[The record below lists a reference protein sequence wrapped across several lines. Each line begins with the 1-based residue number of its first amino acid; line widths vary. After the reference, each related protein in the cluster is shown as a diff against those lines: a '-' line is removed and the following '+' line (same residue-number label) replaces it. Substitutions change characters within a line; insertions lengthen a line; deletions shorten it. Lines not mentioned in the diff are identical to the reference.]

1 MKNIKL
7 GRTDLNVSEVVL
19 GGGWVGGLFID
30 PSYEVMEKAL
40 ETSIESGINW
50 IDTAETYSEGQSEK
64 NIGDLLSALPVKDKF
79 YISSKARLDPK
90 SSESFGSQ
98 IDRKLDNS
106 LKRLKTDK
114 LDLYQLHN
122 KITFEEGV
130 ETLTS
135 AQILEK
141 NGVCDIMEK
150 IKEDSRVD
158 HIGLTA
164 LGDTKPIRDVVNT
177 GCFDTAQIYYNLLN
191 PTATF
196 KEKGIWNDQD
206 FSNLVSD
213 CQTQN
218 MGILGI
224 RVFAAGL
231 LATDIR
237 HGREIPVTHM
247 IDIKEEERRVQR
259 IYKVVGQT
267 YGNRAQLAVRYG
279 LSAESLHCTVL
290 GLATLEHLQNAI
302 QAVEMGPLPKDV
314 LEKILELQKSN
325 FL

>member
-122 KITFEEGV
+122 KITFEEGG

>member
-130 ETLTS
+130 ETLTPT
-135 AQILEK
+135 QILEK

-302 QAVEMGPLPKDV
+302 QAVEMGPLPEDV

>member
-1 MKNIKL
+1 
-7 GRTDLNVSEVVL
+7 
-19 GGGWVGGLFID
+19 
-30 PSYEVMEKAL
+30 
-40 ETSIESGINW
+40 
-50 IDTAETYSEGQSEK
+50 
-64 NIGDLLSALPVKDKF
+64 
-79 YISSKARLDPK
+79 
-90 SSESFGSQ
+90 
-98 IDRKLDNS
+98 
-106 LKRLKTDK
+106 K

-122 KITFEEGV
+122 KITFEEGE
-130 ETLTS
+130 ETLTP

-196 KEKGIWNDQD
+196 KEKGVWNDQD

-259 IYKVVGQT
+259 IYKVVGET
-267 YGNRAQLAVRYG
+267 FGNRAQLAVRYG

-302 QAVEMGPLPKDV
+302 QAVEMGPLPEDV
-314 LEKILELQKSN
+314 LEKILELQNSN

>member
-1 MKNIKL
+1 MKNKKL

>member
-50 IDTAETYSEGQSEK
+50 IDTAETYSEGRSEK
-64 NIGDLLSALPVKDKF
+64 NIGDLLSALPVKDKL

-122 KITFEEGV
+122 KITFDESE
-130 ETLTS
+130 ETLTP

-150 IKEDSRVD
+150 IREDSRVD

-164 LGDTKPIRDVVNT
+164 LGDTKPIRDVVKT

-213 CQTQN
+213 CQAQN

-224 RVFAAGL
+224 RIFAAGL

-237 HGREIPVTHM
+237 HGREVPVTHM
-247 IDIKEEERRVQR
+247 IDIKEEERRVQS
-259 IYKVVGQT
+259 IYKVVGET

-279 LSAESLHCTVL
+279 LSTESLHCTVL

-302 QAVEMGPLPKDV
+302 QAVEMGPLPEDV

>member
-302 QAVEMGPLPKDV
+302 QAVEMGPLPEDI

>member
-40 ETSIESGINW
+40 EISIESGINW

>member
-224 RVFAAGL
+224 RVFEAGL

-302 QAVEMGPLPKDV
+302 QAVEMGPLPEDV

>member
-237 HGREIPVTHM
+237 HGREIPVTHI

-302 QAVEMGPLPKDV
+302 QAVEMGPLPEDV

>member
-40 ETSIESGINW
+40 EISIEFGINW

-213 CQTQN
+213 CQAQN

-224 RVFAAGL
+224 RIFAAGL

-237 HGREIPVTHM
+237 HGREVPVTHM

-259 IYKVVGQT
+259 IYKVVGET
-267 YGNRAQLAVRYG
+267 YGNMAQLAVRYG
-279 LSAESLHCTVL
+279 LSTESLHCTVL

-302 QAVEMGPLPKDV
+302 QAVEMGPLPEDV

>member
-106 LKRLKTDK
+106 LKRLKADK

-302 QAVEMGPLPKDV
+302 QAVEMGPLPEDV

>member
-64 NIGDLLSALPVKDKF
+64 NIGDLLSALPVKDKL

-259 IYKVVGQT
+259 IYKVVGET

-279 LSAESLHCTVL
+279 LSTESLHCTVL

>member
-7 GRTDLNVSEVVL
+7 GRTDLDVSEVVL

-30 PSYEVMEKAL
+30 PSYEMMEKAL

>member
-114 LDLYQLHN
+114 LYLYQLHN

-302 QAVEMGPLPKDV
+302 QAVEMGPLPEDV

>member
-302 QAVEMGPLPKDV
+302 QAVEMGPLPEDV
-314 LEKILELQKSN
+314 LEKILEVQNSN

>member
-40 ETSIESGINW
+40 EISIESGINW

-141 NGVCDIMEK
+141 NGVCDIKEK

>member
-7 GRTDLNVSEVVL
+7 GRTDLDVSEVVL

-302 QAVEMGPLPKDV
+302 QAVEMGPLPEDV

>member
-130 ETLTS
+130 DTLTS

-302 QAVEMGPLPKDV
+302 QAVEMGSLPEDV

>member
-40 ETSIESGINW
+40 EISIESGINW

-302 QAVEMGPLPKDV
+302 QAVEMGPLPEDV

>member
-40 ETSIESGINW
+40 EISIESGINW

-213 CQTQN
+213 CQAQN

>member
-213 CQTQN
+213 CQTHN

>member
-64 NIGDLLSALPVKDKF
+64 NIGDLLSALPVKDKL

-90 SSESFGSQ
+90 SSESFESQ

-302 QAVEMGPLPKDV
+302 QAVEMGPLPEDV

>member
-7 GRTDLNVSEVVL
+7 GRTNLNVSEVVL

-40 ETSIESGINW
+40 EISIKSGINW

-90 SSESFGSQ
+90 ISETFGSQ

-122 KITFEEGV
+122 KITFEEGG
-130 ETLTS
+130 ENLTP

-141 NGVCDIMEK
+141 NGVCDIMQK
-150 IKEDSRVD
+150 IKGDGRVD

-191 PTATF
+191 PTAIF

-206 FSNLVSD
+206 FSNLVFD

-237 HGREIPVTHM
+237 NGREIPVTHM
-247 IDIKEEERRVQR
+247 IDIREEERRVKR
-259 IYKVVGQT
+259 IYKIVGET
-267 YGNRAQLAVRYG
+267 FGNRAQLAVRYG

-302 QAVEMGPLPKDV
+302 QAVEMGPLPEDV
-314 LEKILELQKSN
+314 LEKILGLQKSN